1 VKVAAVAVAVE
12 EEEEVVVVAPVA
24 NLTKVELAAVSSGRR
39 FHRKP
44 TVPAQK

>member
-1 VKVAAVAVAVE
+1 VKVAAVALAVE
-12 EEEEVVVVAPVA
+12 EEVVVAPVA

>member
-1 VKVAAVAVAVE
+1 VAAVAVAVAV
-12 EEEEVVVVAPVA
+12 EEEVVVVAPVA

>member
-1 VKVAAVAVAVE
+1 VKVAVE
-12 EEEEVVVVAPVA
+12 EEEVVVVVAPVA